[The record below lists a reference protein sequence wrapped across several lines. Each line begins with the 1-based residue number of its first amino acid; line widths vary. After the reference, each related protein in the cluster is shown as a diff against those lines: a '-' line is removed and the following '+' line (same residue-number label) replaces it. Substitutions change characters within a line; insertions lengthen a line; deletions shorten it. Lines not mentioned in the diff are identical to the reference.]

1 MTVATEVTGEI
12 GLRERKKAR
21 TRVAIQHEA
30 LHLFREQGYDR
41 TTVEQIA
48 AAADISPSTFFRYFP
63 TKEDVVL
70 ADEYD
75 PFAIAAVRNQPP
87 DVRPIE
93 AIRRAMRA
101 TFDELPRGDLED
113 FDERVRLIFL
123 VPELR
128 AAASDQLFM
137 QSIDEVAELLAERLG
152 LGLDDPAVR
161 TLAGSLLGVALS
173 SMYRW
178 AADPSDD
185 LIDVLDEALKHL
197 DAAYPL

>member
-1 MTVATEVTGEI
+1 M
-12 GLRERKKAR
+12 R
-21 TRVAIQHEA
+21 
-30 LHLFREQGYDR
+30 LFREQGYDA

-75 PFAIAAVRNQPP
+75 PLAIAAIRNQPL
-87 DVRPIE
+87 DVPPIE
-93 AIRRAMRA
+93 AIRRAMHV
-101 TFDELPRGDLED
+101 TFDELAASDLAD

-137 QSIDEVAELLAERLG
+137 QSLDEVAAMLAERLG
-152 LGLDDPAVR
+152 VSADDLTVR

-178 AADPSDD
+178 AADPAEP
-185 LIDVLDEALKHL
+185 LIDVLDKALRHL
-197 DAAYPL
+197 NAAYPLVGTAHSLG

>member
-1 MTVATEVTGEI
+1 
-12 GLRERKKAR
+12 LR
-21 TRVAIQHEA
+21 
-30 LHLFREQGYDR
+30 LFREQGYEA
-41 TTVEQIA
+41 TTIEQIA

-75 PFAIAAVRNQPP
+75 PFATAAIRNQPA

-93 AIRRAMRA
+93 AIRRAMHA
-101 TFDELPRGDLED
+101 TFDALASSDRADL
-113 FDERVRLIFL
+113 DERVHLIFH

-137 QSIDEVAELLAERLG
+137 QSATQVAEIIAERLG
-152 LGLDDPAVR
+152 VGIDDPTVR

-178 AADPSDD
+178 AADPTRD
-185 LIDVLDEALKHL
+185 LIDVLDEALVHL
-197 DAAYPL
+197 DEAYPGEQSRIQ